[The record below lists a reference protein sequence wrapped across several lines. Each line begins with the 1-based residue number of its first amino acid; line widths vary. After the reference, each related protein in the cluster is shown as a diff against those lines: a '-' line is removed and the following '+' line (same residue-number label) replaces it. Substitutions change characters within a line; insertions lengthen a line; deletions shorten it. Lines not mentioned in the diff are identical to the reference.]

1 MAYGGKVPVI
11 RKTDDE
17 MGKQTNKQ
25 KHPMLGPGDKKK
37 KSIKG
42 RTLRI
47 YHHQDV
53 FIPPCVCLD
62 VSQPNCANYILVS

>member
-37 KSIKG
+37 EKYKREDSKD
-42 RTLRI
+42 LS
-47 YHHQDV
+47 
-53 FIPPCVCLD
+53 PPRCFHTTMCVSRR
-62 VSQPNCANYILVS
+62 VST